1 MTEPWLTAFEAA
13 GAAVQAATA
22 PLLGTEAGRA
32 ELGVGAGGDRTVEL
46 DRLAEVAA
54 LAELR
59 RFATAGHPCSVL
71 SEEAG
76 LVDLG
81 APLPLVVLDPI
92 DGSLNAKQGLPLA
105 AVMLSLVDPPHE
117 IRTPGHP
124 RRSQEGGTPRFRG
137 DPGDG
142 PRVADVRIGWTLNLV
157 SGERWH
163 AVRGAGA
170 YRDGRRFA
178 PLPPAGRAGRIGVL
192 GIESRP
198 RELCRLQPLFERA
211 SKVRVLGS
219 MALLLAHSATGGI
232 EVFAVPFPARI
243 FDMTAGLLMV
253 EEVGGVVTDLEGRA
267 LGDAA
272 VGLDSRTTMV
282 GSADPGLH
290 RLALDALRV

>member
-1 MTEPWLTAFEAA
+1 MTEAWLTAFDAV
-13 GAAVQAATA
+13 GAAVRTATA

-59 RFATAGHPCSVL
+59 RFAAAGHPCSVL

-81 APLPLVVLDPI
+81 APLPLVILDPL

-105 AVMLSLVDPPHE
+105 AVMLSLVA
-117 IRTPGHP
+117 
-124 RRSQEGGTPRFRG
+124 
-137 DPGDG
+137 G
-142 PRVADVRIGWTLNLV
+142 PRVADVRIGWTLNLM

-163 AVRGAGA
+163 AVRGGGA
-170 YRDGRRFA
+170 YRDGRRLA
-178 PLPPAGRAGRIGVL
+178 PLPPAARTGRIGVL
-192 GIESRP
+192 GVESRP

-219 MALLLAHSATGGI
+219 MALLLAHSAAGGI

-267 LGDAA
+267 LRDAA
-272 VGLDSRTTMV
+272 VGLDSRTTLV